1 MDDKTI
7 SVGGMRK
14 LGSTSGLFLVRNSVI
29 FPFSLTPITI
39 DTEANSKIVAEAM
52 ATDRMIAVFPYYCS
66 DRDSERPELQEIPH
80 FVLFRERISS
90 IGVLCR
96 IVREINL
103 PDGTSRIAVRGV
115 KRICYDAHTFNSEG
129 LVQVHY
135 HSIEEDMEA
144 NSDLENIARMRAAT
158 PIFMELAS
166 MLSNLSEE
174 VIPTV
179 ENATIPGR
187 RADIIADAVPFTR
200 EEKIQLLST
209 VDIGA
214 RLELLAVLLAKELNI
229 AHLSMN
235 IQSQV
240 QDAMGDSQREFFL
253 REQLRIVKREL
264 GEESRGGDIAYLER
278 KFENTELPENVAEVV
293 QTEIER
299 LECLPTSTPEFHIS
313 FSYVNWLL
321 DCPWSVFTE
330 DLLDCRRAR
339 KVLDEDHYGLED
351 VKSRILEFL
360 AVLQLRGGEMSPK
373 APILC
378 LVGPP
383 GVGKT
388 SIGQSIAK
396 AMNRKFIRV
405 SLGGVRDEAE
415 IRGHRRTYVG
425 AMPGRII
432 QNLKRVGSSN
442 PVFMLDEVDKLA
454 QDFRGDP
461 GSALLEVLDPA
472 QNHSFNDN
480 YIELGYDLSK
490 VFFIATANSIESIPG
505 PLRDRMEIIR
515 VSGYTSVEKREI
527 AKRYL
532 IPRQI
537 KECGLPEKLLSFRQS
552 GIDTIIKYYTMEA
565 GVRELE
571 RVISQ
576 FCRKVAM
583 KLIEKGEDM
592 DGKITVDPACVAEYL
607 GKYRYQPD
615 GIRKDRNPGYALG
628 MAWTGVGGTVLP
640 IEILS
645 VPGGKG
651 VLKLTG
657 SLGKVM
663 QESAETAFSYVRSIA
678 KKYGVDPEFF
688 NTNDFHIHVPD
699 GATPKDGPSAG
710 VTLVTALISLI
721 SGKVV
726 NAALSMTGE
735 VTLHGH
741 VTAVGGI
748 REKVTSAQ
756 QAGVKYIILPEE
768 NRKDADEL
776 PEEVASKVKFFFVK
790 DCGRVLQLAFAD
802 LENEK

>member
-1 MDDKTI
+1 MDDMTI
-7 SVGGMRK
+7 SVAGMRK
-14 LGSTSGLFLVRNSVI
+14 LGSSAGVFLLRNTVLF
-29 FPFSLTPITI
+29 PYSLTPVTI
-39 DTEANSKIVAEAM
+39 DTEANRKVVSEAM
-52 ATDRMIAVFPYYCS
+52 AGNRMIAMFPVYCS
-66 DRDSERPELQEIPH
+66 EQESESVPLPEIQYFSASGEL
-80 FVLFRERISS
+80 VSRV
-90 IGVLCR
+90 GVLCR
-96 IVREINL
+96 IVREITL
-103 PDGTSRIAVRGV
+103 PDGSSRIAVRGV
-115 KRICYDAHTFNSEG
+115 KRIFCDLHTVDDDGNVSVQYHNIDEDTQSNS
-129 LVQVHY
+129 
-135 HSIEEDMEA
+135 
-144 NSDLENIARMRAAT
+144 NFENIARMKAVL
-158 PIFMELAS
+158 PMFQELIS
-166 MLSNLSEE
+166 LLPNISEE
-174 VIPTV
+174 VLATV
-179 ENATIPGR
+179 ENTTLPGR
-187 RADIIADAVPFTR
+187 RADIIADAAPFTR
-200 EEKIQLLST
+200 EEKIQVLATINIS
-209 VDIGA
+209 D
-214 RLELLAVLLAKELNI
+214 RLEMLAVLLAKEVNI
-229 AHLSMN
+229 AQLSIH

-240 QDAMGDSQREFFL
+240 QESMGDSQREFFL
-253 REQLRIVKREL
+253 REQLRVVKREL
-264 GEESRGGDIAYLER
+264 GEESRGGDITFLER
-278 KFENTELPENVAEVV
+278 KLEKAVLPENVEEVV
-293 QTEIER
+293 KTEIER

-321 DCPWSVFTE
+321 DCPWCVFTS
-330 DLLDCRRAR
+330 DRLDCRRAR

-351 VKSRILEFL
+351 VKNRILEFL
-360 AVLQLRGGEMSPK
+360 AVLQLRKGEMSSK

-388 SIGQSIAK
+388 SIGQSIAR

-490 VFFIATANSIESIPG
+490 VFFIATANSIDSIPG

-515 VSGYTSVEKREI
+515 VSGYTAVEKREI

-537 KECGLPEKLLSFRQS
+537 KECGLPEKLLSFRAA
-552 GIDTIIKYYTMEA
+552 GIDTIIRYYTMEA

-571 RVISQ
+571 RVIAQ

-583 KLIEKGEDM
+583 RVLESEKDVPE
-592 DGKITVDPACVAEYL
+592 KIIVDPACVAEYL
-607 GKYRYQPD
+607 GKHRYQPD
-615 GIRKDRNPGYALG
+615 GKRRERKPGYALG
-628 MAWTGVGGTVLP
+628 MAWTGVGGAVLP
-640 IEILS
+640 IEILA

-651 VLKLTG
+651 QLKLTG

-663 QESAETAFSYVRSIA
+663 QESAETAFSHIRSIA
-678 KKYGVDPEFF
+678 DDYGVEPEFF
-688 NTNDFHIHVPD
+688 NTRDFHIHVPD

-710 VTLVTALISLI
+710 VTLVTALVSLI
-721 SGKVV
+721 SGKLV
-726 NAALSMTGE
+726 NGDLAMTGE

-748 REKVTSAQ
+748 REKVTSAL

-768 NRKDADEL
+768 NRKDVDEL
-776 PEEVASKVKFFFVK
+776 PEEVASKLKFFFVS
-790 DCGRVLQLAFAD
+790 DCRQVLRLAFAD
-802 LENEK
+802 LEKEK